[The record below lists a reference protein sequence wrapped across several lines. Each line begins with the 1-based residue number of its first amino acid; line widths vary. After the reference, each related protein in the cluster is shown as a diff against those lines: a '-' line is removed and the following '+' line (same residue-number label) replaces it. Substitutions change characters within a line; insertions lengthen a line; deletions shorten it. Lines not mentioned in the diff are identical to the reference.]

1 LNVDISR
8 TEMESQLMHI
18 IKREWSFI
26 MSLICLISSL
36 LLDALVKISI
46 ARFYFRFQDTILFI
60 SFGILIVASLL
71 YRKFYTS
78 SEKKLTIS
86 QVQNCIWPAFLMYI
100 SFYLRLYHARYDAR
114 YFQAL
119 RIASFYAPM
128 FTLTLKKLIL
138 RHEILFFEI
147 YLAIYVLFC
156 GILANYGIFSLLS
169 LRHYAVSIIYCT
181 SNSIC
186 FAWAELIKRQPS
198 QDKSDVFCALSVCLF
213 ILSYFGFMLNE
224 NLTNVISYLTFNT
237 NHAFLY
243 LVYCILFLIIAWF
256 IFITF
261 YSCCSKSAFTTTIIL
276 AGVPSVQLWLSF
288 LAPMEYALID
298 AWPSKLNIFAHFFQL
313 FGITTYFQYN
323 CK

>member
-1 LNVDISR
+1 MHKIEPIHNRNGITAYAYYKARMVIHNV
-8 TEMESQLMHI
+8 
-18 IKREWSFI
+18 
-26 MSLICLISSL
+26 
-36 LLDALVKISI
+36 LDL
-46 ARFYFRFQDTILFI
+46 FYFRFQDTILFI

-198 QDKSDVFCALSVCLF
+198 QDKSDLLF
-213 ILSYFGFMLNE
+213 K
-224 NLTNVISYLTFNT
+224 ISFHYDN
-237 NHAFLY
+237 
-243 LVYCILFLIIAWF
+243 
-256 IFITF
+256 
-261 YSCCSKSAFTTTIIL
+261 YSCWSSFSAIMVEFSCTNGICS
-276 AGVPSVQLWLSF
+276 
-288 LAPMEYALID
+288 Y
-298 AWPSKLNIFAHFFQL
+298 
-313 FGITTYFQYN
+313 
-323 CK
+323 